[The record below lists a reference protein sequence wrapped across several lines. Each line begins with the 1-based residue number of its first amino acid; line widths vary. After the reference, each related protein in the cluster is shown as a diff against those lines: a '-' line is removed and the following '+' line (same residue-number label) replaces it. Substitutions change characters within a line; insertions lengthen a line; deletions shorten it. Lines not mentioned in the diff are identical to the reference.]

1 MQKDPDMNFTTD
13 LGQYIDKNIKITY
26 RKRPLKLK

>member
-13 LGQYIDKNIKITY
+13 LGQYIDKNIKLT
-26 RKRPLKLK
+26 